1 MDYYIYDLERKMF
14 WKANKYGYTLKLEEA
29 LKVTS
34 KKEAQKYVNDDLD
47 KNTLALTMNVIQNLI
62 LEK

>member
-14 WKANKYGYTLKLEEA
+14 WKSNKYGYTLKLEEA